1 MAHGG
6 PSSWHEFF
14 SWPAQTLQRLR
25 QMIAVQRVPDMVFTS
40 TFSGLGTAE
49 MAATM
54 AHREMTSFFR
64 PSSVT
69 HYSACD
75 SEVSCQSIL
84 CKMDCCHVF
93 RDVKEC
99 FDSTVMQLL
108 TEYVHERHEEVQQIT
123 DKVSRKARI
132 LSAGKEVCRFAA
144 DLLSS
149 HPPQETAYCVKCNK
163 MCKRFPCKKMLDSN
177 SIWVEGGSGS
187 PCYPWT
193 PAAYG
198 SQLRWLHPEVSPVY
212 FAWLFS
218 LLNAEPSPDAI
229 LHENVSG
236 FDWESM
242 KELVGSKY
250 TLETIVVSPE
260 DCGLPVARPRRF
272 TASWTRQEN
281 LPTICHELP
290 CI

>member
-1 MAHGG
+1 
-6 PSSWHEFF
+6 
-14 SWPAQTLQRLR
+14 
-25 QMIAVQRVPDMVFTS
+25 MIAVQRVPDMVFTS
-40 TFSGLGTAE
+40 TFSGLGTAD

-163 MCKRFPCKKMLDSN
+163 MCKRFPCKKMLDSY

-260 DCGLPVARPRRF
+260 DCGLLVARPRRF

-281 LPTICHELP
+281 LPTMNYHVFEI
-290 CI
+290 

>member
-1 MAHGG
+1 
-6 PSSWHEFF
+6 
-14 SWPAQTLQRLR
+14 
-25 QMIAVQRVPDMVFTS
+25 
-40 TFSGLGTAE
+40 
-49 MAATM
+49 
-54 AHREMTSFFR
+54 MTSFFR

-108 TEYVHERHEEVQQIT
+108 TEYVQERHKEVQQIK

-132 LSAGKEVCRFAA
+132 LTAGKEVCRFAA

-149 HPPQETAYCVKCNK
+149 HPPQETAYCAKCNK
-163 MCKRFPCKKMLDSN
+163 MCKRFPCKKTLDSY

-212 FAWLFS
+212 LAWLFS
-218 LLNAEPSPDAI
+218 LLNAEPSLDAI
-229 LHENVSG
+229 LHDEG
-236 FDWESM
+236 ACW
-242 KELVGSKY
+242 
-250 TLETIVVSPE
+250 
-260 DCGLPVARPRRF
+260 
-272 TASWTRQEN
+272 
-281 LPTICHELP
+281 
-290 CI
+290 

>member
-25 QMIAVQRVPDMVFTS
+25 QMIAVPRVPDMVFTS

-108 TEYVHERHEEVQQIT
+108 TEYVQERHKEVQQIK

-132 LSAGKEVCRFAA
+132 LTAGKEVCRFAA

-163 MCKRFPCKKMLDSN
+163 MCKRFPCKKMLDSY

-250 TLETIVVSPE
+250 ILETIVIFPE
-260 DCGLPVARPRRF
+260 NCGLSVARPRRF
-272 TASWTRQEN
+272 TASWTRHKN
-281 LPTICHELP
+281 LPTMNYHVFEI
-290 CI
+290 